1 MPRIHTVSQGECL
14 ASIAVRYQFKDWKTI
29 YNHVQNA
36 EFKRLRPN
44 PNVIYPGDKIYI
56 PDAQV
61 KNDSGNTEQ
70 QHKFV
75 VKRQKFLLRVVLKDK
90 RDRIL
95 ANTKYK
101 LQIKEQVYQ
110 GATASDGLIEHEI
123 TADATLAEL
132 TTWVKFAEE
141 ETEKEYR
148 WHLKLGYL
156 DPVTTTIGVQA
167 RLNNLGYR
175 CGKVD
180 GISGRRTKHALRRFQ
195 EKNGL
200 EATGMITDQTRNL
213 LVQRHG
219 C

>member
-29 YNHVQNA
+29 YNHAQNA

-61 KNDSGNTEQ
+61 KNYSGNTEQ

-90 RDRIL
+90 RHKIL

-101 LQIKEQVYQ
+101 MKVNEQVYQ
-110 GATASDGLIEHEI
+110 GTTAPDGLIEHEI
-123 TADATLAEL
+123 PANATLVKL
-132 TTWVKFAEE
+132 TTWIKNPDDNS
-141 ETEKEYR
+141 EKEQR
-148 WHLKLGYL
+148 WQLKLGNL
-156 DPVTTTIGVQA
+156 DPQTTVTGIQA

-175 CGKVD
+175 CGPVD
-180 GISGRRTKHALRRFQ
+180 GVVGRRTKHALQKFQ
-195 EKNGL
+195 EKNSL
-200 EATGMITDQTRNL
+200 EVTGTITNETRNL
-213 LVQRHG
+213 LDKLHG
-219 C
+219 S